1 MVYPLEKIL
10 KIVASFS
17 RFPTPPPPQKKN
29 AENSIFFA
37 YCIEKV
43 FRKGI

>member
-10 KIVASFS
+10 KIVASL
-17 RFPTPPPPQKKN
+17 PPIKN